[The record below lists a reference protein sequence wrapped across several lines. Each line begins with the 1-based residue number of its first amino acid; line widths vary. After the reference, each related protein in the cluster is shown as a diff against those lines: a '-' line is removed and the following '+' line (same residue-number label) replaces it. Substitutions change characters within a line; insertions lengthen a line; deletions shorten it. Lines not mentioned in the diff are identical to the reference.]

1 MWDKIFGNDFLD
13 MMQKAQIT
21 KEKIDILDLM
31 STEKKG
37 NPQNERK

>member
-1 MWDKIFGNDFLD
+1 

-31 STEKKG
+31 STEQKG
-37 NPQNERK
+37 NPQNDRK